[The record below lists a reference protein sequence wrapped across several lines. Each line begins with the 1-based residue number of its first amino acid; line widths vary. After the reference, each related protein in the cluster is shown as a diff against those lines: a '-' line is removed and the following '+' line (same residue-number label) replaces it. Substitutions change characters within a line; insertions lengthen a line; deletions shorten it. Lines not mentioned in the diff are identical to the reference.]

1 MNIIENVNFIRA
13 NVYNVMHDNTIYIQ
27 GQETSGT
34 DHISSKDGTWYVS
47 KETGKENE
55 GST

>member
-1 MNIIENVNFIRA
+1 MPSIRA
-13 NVYNVMHDNTIYIQ
+13 NVYNVMHDNTIHIQ

-47 KETGKENE
+47 EETGKENE

>member
-1 MNIIENVNFIRA
+1 M
-13 NVYNVMHDNTIYIQ
+13 YDNTYIFQ

-34 DHISSKDGTWYVS
+34 DHISSKDGTWHVS
-47 KETGKENE
+47 KEKGKENE